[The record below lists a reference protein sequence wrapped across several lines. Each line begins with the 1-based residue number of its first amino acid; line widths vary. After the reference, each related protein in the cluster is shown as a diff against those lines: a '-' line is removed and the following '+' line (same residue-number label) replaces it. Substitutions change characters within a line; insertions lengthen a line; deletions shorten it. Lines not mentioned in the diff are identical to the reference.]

1 MVNRKPRRPRKA
13 ADTPSTASRLIDFV
27 TEALGHPTAVA
38 LAAALVVLWLG
49 FGPLFHFS
57 DTYQLVIN
65 TTTTIITFVMVFA
78 IQHTTNRETRAIN
91 LKLDDLLEA
100 LDGANDMLVGVETKS
115 EATIKKLQ
123 KREAERAGNH
133 NGSGRGR
140 AAGRATTGSTSST
153 SSRSSSRPPRHAA

>member
-1 MVNRKPRRPRKA
+1 MKRTAKGSGRGNDRPL
-13 ADTPSTASRLIDFV
+13 ASRAIDAL
-27 TEALGHPTAVA
+27 TDALGQPWSVA
-38 LAAALVVLWLG
+38 AAAALVVLWLG

-100 LDGANDMLVGVETKS
+100 LGGADEKLVGVENKS
-115 EATIKKLQ
+115 DAAIKKLQ
-123 KREAERAGNH
+123 KQEAARAH
-133 NGSGRGR
+133 SHEPSHGSRG
-140 AAGRATTGSTSST
+140 AA
-153 SSRSSSRPPRHAA
+153 